1 MPEEKI
7 IPVLKQALEIEPDFD
22 GGRLML
28 VDILLRL
35 NDTQGV
41 AEVCGDGMIYQPD
54 EPFYYYYAGLAQA
67 ILGNEA
73 LGTKYLE
80 DGTEHIN
87 DETDLNLAA
96 GLYASL
102 GDLYYEQNKKNEA
115 YAAYDQALL
124 YDPNNV
130 SCLNNYAYYLSL
142 DGRQLDHAEAMSRRT
157 INAEPQNATYLDTY
171 AWILYIQKD
180 YKNAGKYIEQAI
192 DGLEES
198 AENAGIFDHAGDIF
212 YRLKQ
217 NKKAIQYWIKALSLT
232 TDNDLKAK
240 LKRKVRLKRL

>member
-1 MPEEKI
+1 M
-7 IPVLKQALEIEPDFD
+7 
-22 GGRLML
+22 
-28 VDILLRL
+28 
-35 NDTQGV
+35 
-41 AEVCGDGMIYQPD
+41 
-54 EPFYYYYAGLAQA
+54 
-67 ILGNEA
+67 
-73 LGTKYLE
+73 
-80 DGTEHIN
+80 
-87 DETDLNLAA
+87 
-96 GLYASL
+96 
-102 GDLYYEQNKKNEA
+102 
-115 YAAYDQALL
+115 L

-142 DGRQLDHAEAMSRRT
+142 DGRRLDHAEAMSRRT

-192 DGLEES
+192 DGLEET